1 MTVAS
6 MTGFARASGSD
17 AQWRWAWEARSVNG
31 RGLDLRL
38 RLPPGLDRLDQP
50 ARAAAT
56 KRFQRGSLS
65 LTLTL
70 ERIQAG
76 VPLRLNRQR
85 LDEYLAILRDVGTQ
99 GGLAPARLDGLLA
112 LRGVIESSEDE
123 QAEDAESLARFDAAL
138 LATLESTLTALA
150 AARAAEGERLAA
162 VFEELLGTIA
172 GLARDARELAA
183 TQPET
188 LRARLMAQLAELAA
202 TAQPDR
208 LAQEVA
214 LLATKADV
222 REELDRLDAHVAQAR
237 GLLGGSAPAG
247 RKLEFLAQEFNREAN
262 TLCSKSTDLAL
273 TRLGLDLKV
282 AIDRLR
288 EQAANLE

>member
-6 MTGFARASGSD
+6 MTGFARAAGND

-38 RLPPGLDRLDQP
+38 RLPPGLDRLDQA
-50 ARAAAT
+50 ARAATT
-56 KRFQRGSLS
+56 KRFQRGSIS

-70 ERIQAG
+70 ERVQAA

-85 LDEYLAILRDVGTQ
+85 LDEYLGIMREVAATSGV
-99 GGLAPARLDGLLA
+99 APARVDGVLA
-112 LRGVIESSEDE
+112 LRGVIESSDD
-123 QAEDAESLARFDAAL
+123 QIAEDAEALARFDAGL
-138 LATLESTLTALA
+138 LASLDTALTALVG
-150 AARAAEGERLAA
+150 ARAAEGARLAA
-162 VFEELLGTIA
+162 VFDALLTAIA
-172 GLARDARELAA
+172 DLSRQARGLAA

-188 LRARLMAQLAELAA
+188 LRARLMAQLAELAT

-222 REELDRLDAHVAQAR
+222 REELDRLDAHVEQAR
-237 GLLGGSAPAG
+237 GLLAGSAPAG
-247 RKLEFLAQEFNREAN
+247 RKIEFLAQEFNREAN

>member
-6 MTGFARASGSD
+6 MTGFARAAGAD
-17 AQWRWAWEARSVNG
+17 PQWRWVWEARSVNG

-50 ARAAAT
+50 ARAAT
-56 KRFQRGSLS
+56 GKLFHRGSLS
-65 LTLTL
+65 LNLTL

-76 VPLRLNRQR
+76 VPLRLNRER
-85 LDEYLAILRDVGTQ
+85 LAEYLSIIREIGDGS
-99 GGLAPARLDGLLA
+99 GLAPARLDGVLA
-112 LRGVIESSEDE
+112 LRGVIESGEETAGD
-123 QAEDAESLARFDAAL
+123 DAETVARFDAAV
-138 LATLESTLTALA
+138 LATLDAALA
-150 AARAAEGERLAA
+150 GLAQARAAEGARLAA
-162 VFEELLGTIA
+162 VFDELLGTIA
-172 GLARDARELAA
+172 RLAGEARVLAA
-183 TQPET
+183 TQPEA
-188 LRARLMAQLAELAA
+188 LRARLVAQLAELAA
-202 TAQPDR
+202 NAQPDR

-237 GLLGGSAPAG
+237 GLLAGAAPSG

-262 TLCSKSTDLAL
+262 TLCSKSSDLAL